1 MIMAIGFS
9 TSHQQAAE
17 RMVAQDF
24 LIGAPGLSQ
33 DLFPVRD
40 KQKARPSPLC
50 STQTPVIK
58 CCHHGLARTR
68 CGHQQVSVASL
79 KPFCMQLVQHV
90 LLVALGLQIEESQAY
105 RKPMPGLTRQRI
117 LQGSPMHGILGVIAL
132 EFTVF
137 PQGLEIGTRPSK
149 QFLLPLFGELHRP
162 LQTAHHGRSRQVGT
176 AHVGR
181 SEATVPMEDPRL
193 GMQTCAP
200 AIQRNPNLHTRQ
212 PGQQVQRL
220 HLGRAG
226 IGGREDAQPC
236 TRSTVSIDRGDSL
249 QDVQQFPNPG
259 LRDEAD
265 QDVDPVA
272 GAQFALQLGQ
282 QGGCSSARREQPGHG
297 QTDFRPQRHNPVSMN
312 GLQQARRA
320 AQKLVDTIRIKA
332 CLLTQVNRMNM
343 GPMPCPC
350 NIRMRGP
357 MTHVPQQVIDQSQL
371 TPGLLS
377 ILFAQIFQ
385 DAGQRRSQHLRHSRG
400 GIFRSQIGHGKAMLT
415 NRRLDELLQRIG
427 HHLVIQTIWQKRGGF
442 SGHVLGTLEEG

>member
-9 TSHQQAAE
+9 TSHQQAAK

-79 KPFCMQLVQHV
+79 KPFCMQLIQHF
-90 LLVALGLQIEESQAY
+90 LLVALGLQIEEGQAY
-105 RKPMPGLTRQRI
+105 RKPMPGFTRQRI
-117 LQGSPMHGILGVIAL
+117 LQGNPMHGILGVIAL
-132 EFTVF
+132 ELAVF

-149 QFLLPLFGELHRP
+149 QLFLPLFGELHRP
-162 LQTAHHGRSRQVGT
+162 LQTAHHGRGRQVGT

-226 IGGREDAQPC
+226 IGCREDAQPC
-236 TRSTVSIDRGDSL
+236 TRSTVSIDRGNSL
-249 QDVQQFPNPG
+249 QNVQQFPNPG

-265 QDVDPVA
+265 QNVDPVA

-282 QGGCSSARREQPGHG
+282 QGGRSPTRREQPGHG
-297 QTDFRPQRHNPVSMN
+297 QTDFRSQRHNPVSMN

-320 AQKLVDTIRIKA
+320 AQKPVDAICVKA
-332 CLLTQVNRMNM
+332 RLFTRVKRM
-343 GPMPCPC
+343 GPMHCPRIPR
-350 NIRMRGP
+350 NIRMRGS
-357 MTHVPQQVIDQSQL
+357 MTHISQQVIDQSQL
-371 TPGLLS
+371 TPRLPS

-385 DAGQRRSQHLRHSRG
+385 DAGQC
-400 GIFRSQIGHGKAMLT
+400 
-415 NRRLDELLQRIG
+415 
-427 HHLVIQTIWQKRGGF
+427 
-442 SGHVLGTLEEG
+442 